1 MGLQDGTGLL
11 RVGVDTAP
19 DKIIR
24 VRLGLTLI
32 IYSGIRLCTA
42 TGAVSLITASTA
54 LITALIR
61 PILLQI

>member
-1 MGLQDGTGLL
+1 M
-11 RVGVDTAP
+11 DTAP
-19 DKIIR
+19 DKKFR

-54 LITALIR
+54 LIMALSKKAYFASYLVLS
-61 PILLQI
+61 LLLMLY